1 MYQFYNGLP
10 DQVRR
15 SPNVMRIIASMLS
28 KRKLLIPGFRDVIG
42 VNYALRV
49 RVKTGEYDYLLL
61 SATESG
67 LTSIVNILLDAG
79 ADKEVKDEYGRT
91 PLDVAAWE
99 GHTDIVKLLLDA
111 GADKEVKDRDGRTP
125 LHFAA
130 MHKGHTDIV
139 KLLVDAGADLEVKDD
154 RGWTPLRYAAM
165 RGLHDIY
172 NLLKSPKSKG
182 GSKKRRKR
190 KTTKR
195 KSKK

>member
-111 GADKEVKDRDGRTP
+111 GADKEVKGRLGSTPLYLAAWNGRTGIVKLLLDAGADKEVKDIFGNTP
-125 LHFAA
+125 LHDAA
-130 MHKGHTDIV
+130 RRGHTDIV
-139 KLLVDAGADLEVKDD
+139 E
-154 RGWTPLRYAAM
+154 
-165 RGLHDIY
+165 
-172 NLLKSPKSKG
+172 LLK
-182 GSKKRRKR
+182 
-190 KTTKR
+190 
-195 KSKK
+195 